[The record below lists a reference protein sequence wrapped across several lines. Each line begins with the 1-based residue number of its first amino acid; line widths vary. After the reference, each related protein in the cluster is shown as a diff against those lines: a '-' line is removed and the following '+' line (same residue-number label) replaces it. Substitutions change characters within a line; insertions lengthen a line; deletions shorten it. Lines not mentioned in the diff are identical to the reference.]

1 MAIVISWVISIDQ
14 EKRAYIE
21 PKNGKHIRYDEG
33 TDYAKEL
40 GKRVTNPGLPNGISK
55 EQYDEWFDTM
65 YREIIA
71 EYGYSVDI
79 INDPDLYYGATSE
92 RGVYML
98 TGLNGANIADT
109 GKSFFN
115 LVLENSNVSIG
126 LGGDYRLDVTAT
138 IKTTLYL
145 ERDGYKF
152 LPDPGT
158 LSVSCPGIS
167 DLFDFY
173 GETIGDKFEVTIRL
187 LPGILFDESNTNGTK
202 TREFTISVGKGSWS
216 GSSVFSVTGL
226 KEGQEGVSYDLV
238 VSPKQIKI
246 NEGGEYTSAYTKCT
260 VVKNGVPIRDEQE
273 LHENGLSVK
282 IKYGIPTYDVDDI
295 HAIYSYG
302 SRINVQDIEQN
313 GYQVTFYLHY
323 NDQLIDSDS
332 CTVTKDGEDGG
343 HVFIELD
350 NEIDGVS
357 VGDDYDLDL
366 EPGVSVKSSTDFTLY
381 SGSTP
386 MDIIELSISDFS
398 DSDPII
404 VDAHKKRYE
413 KTVGGNVVATAEI
426 ETIEAGTKGRLTVL
440 LYNGFDFGTDRKD
453 YIKISARG
461 TNAHGQEGSADT
473 NFVILAIPGGN
484 DGDVFKLIA
493 NYDEIL
499 YNPNPGARNPYVEGE
514 MLTVDAFVGLNKIT
528 DNANW
533 DSEKQCFVYGSR
545 EYCVRYSKNIT
556 YNTYGNTTA
565 YTSTSINILNEAT
578 AETKYV
584 AFYLFVKDT
593 DGAWLMADR
602 ESIPF
607 IYQGK
612 DGNAV
617 WVELGNEVDAVS
629 VGDDSDLDLDEDITS
644 VTLTTDVRLFSGGTP
659 MVIDGI
665 TGTPVES
672 ETLGQYDRNAGKYEF
687 NASPNGSDDT
697 RWIINITLKN
707 GFEFGPDLREKIRI
721 KVANVARGYEGYAYY
736 TITGVKGGK
745 DGYVY
750 RLVPEADYV
759 HYHTNM
765 PPANRLDENQ
775 LRCTAFYGD
784 KEIGDEWEGTIYY
797 SINRRC
803 TSIDDTGTT
812 DYTTGMTVC
821 DTNDGINL
829 GALNISDRNYKNFKY
844 IVFYLT
850 LKDSNL
856 IIDRETVPFIIDGI
870 DGHDNLVIELGN
882 EIDSIGVGND
892 TKLDIVDPVTASTT
906 VRLISGS
913 TILYIT
919 GIGVSGFKDP
929 NPAHYYTETRNV
941 DSAGNVTSI
950 ITSRENPSKTVSFFA
965 YLKNGFNFGDDLKE
979 KVLLTV
985 SGLSVNGTDIVTA
998 CTTFV
1003 IAAIKGG
1010 ADGVS
1015 YKIHPTPDML
1025 LYDYETGNW
1034 AGGITSVSA
1043 RAYANGR
1050 LMSEQG
1056 YAQNTDYQIKIGT
1069 IVWDFEEATSRW
1081 NESQGTLQD
1090 YTEGSAVGFSTVDNL
1105 GGREQMKVFYLAVKL
1120 DGSDRWTVVD
1130 RETVSLHVSGKNGK
1144 DGSST
1149 PMFDLTNLIEVITT
1163 GNDNILDANKTIK
1176 TNVRGKMG
1184 TNRVPINVTT
1194 SSNPYTNC
1202 TVSTAPSSNN
1212 EVTVTINLRN
1222 GFNFTT
1228 AQTRTFTI
1236 DVAFANDA
1244 SISDTLTFTVK
1255 SIQEPDAP
1263 EGTSYRLM
1271 TNVPEVVATSPTS
1284 FSPQTL
1290 QAGVYVGSTP
1300 KPCRLGFLYCSKED
1314 GPASL
1319 GSLMDINSYGE
1330 YVVQTSTRYEFSAF
1344 STITN
1349 GNLPGTLYVGAFSGN
1364 TFLDVEDIPIIVD
1377 GGGDGGGSSSGV
1389 LADLSDDVGVV
1400 ATGNNKRLEA
1410 NAILKTKAFI
1420 RNGFDTMQITGIKIN
1435 GSTFPYTYNATNG
1448 GTIRFTAGS
1457 TPSNEVEIT
1466 ATITATASSYIDF
1479 TNNNPIQFPI
1489 TITAT
1494 TGTEDVY
1501 AVVGYSILG
1510 LEGGK
1515 DGQTIHL
1522 ELNSDQ
1528 IYYDGVSFSPD
1539 IIYAK
1544 LFVNGVDVTDNDG
1557 VTFDVKNSD
1566 IVDDSQ
1572 TELWLDFDELVS
1584 IAGKSGKYGKFT
1596 ISSSI
1601 SEYQPLS
1608 IRAKSGNTV
1617 MDWETV
1623 QIYRDGKDGKDG
1635 EGGLVAMIEPETAFV
1650 QASNGHPVEQREY
1663 SAIVSLWT
1671 GSTQDTIQS
1680 VKLVTT
1686 TLSGTYTTVSLGSNG
1701 NIQAK
1706 INDDS
1711 TLGPKYKR
1719 LTIKVPTALTINT
1732 SIQMLVT
1739 VQSGTETDEK
1749 RFVTFTIEPNKAGQD
1764 GQNGRNGAAILGP
1777 TEFGS
1782 NGTSGRRWHSGND
1795 HVLPGDTATEEDM
1808 QFLDIIVRVENSNPV
1823 YYFCNTSYTDTGAV
1837 WSSVSSRWTRS
1848 NVQYDFVATKVL
1860 LAQNAKIEFLTG
1872 NEIYLMDSEGNVTGG
1887 ARAASNGND
1896 VVFWAGSDQP
1906 RNGNFKV
1913 TYNGD
1918 LIAKSGTFAGYV
1930 QMPYT
1935 MVAQLEHETEGT
1947 AGSQK
1952 SIYYADQRAYLISD
1966 ENTIGSTS
1974 YHNEEAYFILP
1985 EPTSELNGFTYFI
1998 IVEPQ
2003 FVRGTTNSWLK
2014 MSANGGT
2021 NIYCYAFAELRAN
2034 SSITLTYGSYEIT
2047 CIPKY
2052 DNGQYAYRWAIT
2064 KCTGGL
2070 ILGDNKNVSET
2081 IERISTL
2088 VATTKDDTE
2097 PVYKMLTYTGT
2108 QPSTMNDSSTM
2119 FVKK

>member
-55 EQYDEWFDTM
+55 EQYDLWFDTM

-92 RGVYML
+92 QGVYML
-98 TGLNGANIADT
+98 TGINGANIADT

-126 LGGDYRLDVTAT
+126 LGGDYKLDVPAT

-152 LPDPGT
+152 VPDPGT
-158 LSVSCPGIS
+158 LSVSCPGIN
-167 DLFDFY
+167 DLFNFH
-173 GETIGDKFEVTIRL
+173 GEVVGDKFEVTITL
-187 LPGILFDESNTNGTK
+187 LRGILFDESNTNGTK

-238 VSPKQIKI
+238 VYPKQIKI
-246 NEGGEYTSAYTKCT
+246 NEAGNYDNTSAKCWAL
-260 VVKNGVPIRDEQE
+260 KNGLKMTEQE
-273 LHENGLSVK
+273 LSDSGLSIK
-282 IKYGIPTYDVDDI
+282 MKYGAPTSDVDDI
-295 HAIYSYG
+295 HASYVYEG
-302 SRINVQDIEQN
+302 SVSVESIVNS
-313 GYQVTFYLHY
+313 GYQVTFYLIY
-323 NDQLIDSDS
+323 NNTQQLIDSDS

-461 TNAHGQEGSADT
+461 TNEHGQEGSADT

-533 DSEKQCFVYGSR
+533 DNEKQCFVYGSR

-765 PPANRLDENQ
+765 PPLNRLDENQ

-812 DYTTGMTVC
+812 DYTTGMTVY
-821 DTNDGINL
+821 DTEDGVNL
-829 GALNISDRNYKNFKY
+829 RALNISDRNYKNFKY

-929 NPAHYYTETRNV
+929 NPAHYNTETRNV

-985 SGLSVNGTDIVTA
+985 SGLSANGTDIVTA

-1163 GNDNILDANKTIK
+1163 GNNNILDANKTIK

-1194 SSNPYTNC
+1194 SERPYTNC
-1202 TVSTAPSSNN
+1202 TVSTSPSSNN
-1212 EVTVTINLRN
+1212 EVTVTINLSN

-1244 SISDTLTFTVK
+1244 SISDTLTFTIK

-1263 EGTSYRLM
+1263 EGTSYKLM

-1284 FSPQTL
+1284 FSPQSL
-1290 QAGVYVGSTP
+1290 QAGVYAGSTI
-1300 KPCRLGFLYCSKED
+1300 KNCNIGFFYRSKTENQATI
-1314 GPASL
+1314 GT
-1319 GSLMDINSYGE
+1319 LMDISSYD
-1330 YVVQTSTRYEFSAF
+1330 QSTMAYTGGSPRNVSLSELLSNKSF
-1344 STITN
+1344 
-1349 GNLPGTLYVGAFSGN
+1349 PGTLYIGAFSGN
-1364 TFLDVEDIPIIVD
+1364 TFIDAEDIPIIVD
-1377 GGGDGGGSSSGV
+1377 GGGGGGGSASGV

-1400 ATGNNKRLEA
+1400 ATGKNKKLEA
-1410 NAILKTKAFI
+1410 NATLKTKAFI
-1420 RNGFDTMQITGIKIN
+1420 RNGFDRLQITDIEIDGY
-1435 GSTFPYTYNATNG
+1435 SFPNTYTYANG
-1448 GTIRFTAGS
+1448 GKIKFTAGS

-1466 ATITATASSYIDF
+1466 ASISASTSNYIDF
-1479 TNNNPIQFPI
+1479 TGNNPLQFNI
-1489 TITAT
+1489 TITAET
-1494 TGTEDVY
+1494 DSNEEVY
-1501 AVVGYSILG
+1501 ASVGYSILG

-1539 IIYAK
+1539 VIYAK
-1544 LFVNGVDVTDNDG
+1544 LFVNGVDVTSDSN

-1566 IVDDSQ
+1566 IIDDSQ
-1572 TELWLDFDELVS
+1572 TELWLDFDDKVS
-1584 IAGKSGKYGKFT
+1584 IAGKSGEYGKFT

-1749 RFVTFTIEPNKAGQD
+1749 RFVTFTIEPNQAGQD

-1795 HVLPGDTATEEDM
+1795 NVLPGDTATEEDM

-1823 YYFCNTSYTDTGAV
+1823 YYFCNTSYTDTGAA

-1848 NVQYDFVATKVL
+1848 NVQYDFVAAKVL
-1860 LAQNAKIEFLTG
+1860 LAKNAKIEFLTG
-1872 NEIYLMDSEGNVTGG
+1872 NEIYLMDPSGDVTGG
-1887 ARAASNGND
+1887 ARAASNGDD

-1906 RNGNFKV
+1906 RNGNFQV
-1913 TYNGD
+1913 TYDGD
-1918 LIAKSGTFAGYV
+1918 LIARSGTFSGYI
-1930 QMPYT
+1930 QFPFT
-1935 MVAQLEHETEGT
+1935 NLTSLTKIENA
-1947 AGSQK
+1947 SN
-1952 SIYYADQRAYLISD
+1952 YYDVYSADTRAYIISYPRIAGD
-1966 ENTIGSTS
+1966 VGI
-1974 YHNEEAYFILP
+1974 ALALP
-1985 EPTSELNGFTYFI
+1985 APSSGLNGFTYDI
-1998 IVEPQ
+1998 IVHPRMTRSED
-2003 FVRGTTNSWLK
+2003 GDLK
-2014 MSANGGT
+2014 VYASNGT
-2021 NIYCYAFAELRAN
+2021 NIDSYAFSYYKTGN
-2034 SSITLTYGSYEIT
+2034 SVILSSGRFQFA
-2047 CIPKY
+2047 CIPSAVGDYKWALISASGSLVFINLDENDEETY
-2052 DNGQYAYRWAIT
+2052 DYVST
-2064 KCTGGL
+2064 VL
-2070 ILGDNKNVSET
+2070 SET
-2081 IERISTL
+2081 NNALDIVGRIF
-2088 VATTKDDTE
+2088 
-2097 PVYKMLTYTGT
+2097 TYRGE
-2108 QPSTMNDSSTM
+2108 QPSGWLASSTM
-2119 FVKK
+2119 YVKKP